1 MSSSNGNG
9 GDRRDGSRR
18 GGLPLQA
25 ASRVTGLVS
34 SVMDLHVRI
43 ALQEADREKRRLI
56 GGAVLLVGGLVCGGW
71 TQIGRLMLAIGQDA
85 EIVRGAARYLQLSMP
100 ALLIAGTFEC
110 LKRYLMAQVRKVWG
124 KRGTV
129 ERAIGRNVLSLGQLR
144 RASSMGGAAPAAA

>member
-56 GGAVLLVGGLVCGGW
+56 GGALLLVGGLV
-71 TQIGRLMLAIGQDA
+71 TLLLSLIAA
-85 EIVRGAARYLQLSMP
+85 EL
-100 ALLIAGTFEC
+100 ALLLWFRLDLGWPWIQASLVLAGVNLLLTGLF
-110 LKRYLMAQVRKVWG
+110 LRVGGQMSRGPYLPETMAGLTKTT
-124 KRGTV
+124 K
-129 ERAIGRNVLSLGQLR
+129 ALLGR
-144 RASSMGGAAPAAA
+144 

>member
-56 GGAVLLVGGLVCGGW
+56 GGAVLLVGGLVTLLLSLIAAELALLLWFRLDLGW
-71 TQIGRLMLAIGQDA
+71 TWIQASLVLAGVNLLLTGLFLRVGGQMS
-85 EIVRGAARYLQLSMP
+85 RGPYLPETMAGLTKTTK
-100 ALLIAGTFEC
+100 ALL
-110 LKRYLMAQVRKVWG
+110 
-124 KRGTV
+124 
-129 ERAIGRNVLSLGQLR
+129 GR
-144 RASSMGGAAPAAA
+144 

>member
-9 GDRRDGSRR
+9 GDSRDGSRR

-56 GGAVLLVGGLVCGGW
+56 GGALLLVGGLV
-71 TQIGRLMLAIGQDA
+71 TLLLSLIAA
-85 EIVRGAARYLQLSMP
+85 EL
-100 ALLIAGTFEC
+100 ALLLWFRLDLGWPWIQASLVLAGVNLLLTGLF
-110 LKRYLMAQVRKVWG
+110 LRVGGQMSRGPYLPETMAGLTKTT
-124 KRGTV
+124 K
-129 ERAIGRNVLSLGQLR
+129 ALLGR
-144 RASSMGGAAPAAA
+144 